1 VTTTTVIHHQ
11 DAVTIEMLEGNKF
24 WICQTTPEAHSCI
37 VIVGHDNLRLLVE
50 ALQALLPTKETAA

>member
-1 VTTTTVIHHQ
+1 
-11 DAVTIEMLEGNKF
+11 MLEGNKF